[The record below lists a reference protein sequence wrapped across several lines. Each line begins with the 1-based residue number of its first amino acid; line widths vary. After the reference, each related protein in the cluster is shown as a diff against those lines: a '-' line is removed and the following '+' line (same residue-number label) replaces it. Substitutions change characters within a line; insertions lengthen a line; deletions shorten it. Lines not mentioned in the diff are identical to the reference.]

1 MTVKLQAMVKVERT
15 GIVDLELNDTGDPE
29 TRSCNVH
36 LITAPFKQVEAWF
49 RAAPGQGDVE
59 LLPSYLDK
67 IRVQAGL
74 ILIKKVS
81 EQAPQLDL
89 FPKSTEGVN

>member
-1 MTVKLQAMVKVERT
+1 MTVKLQAMVRVELN

-29 TRSCNVH
+29 TRSCNVQ
-36 LITAPFKQVEAWF
+36 LVAAPFKQVEAWF
-49 RAAPGQGDVE
+49 RAGAGQGDVE
-59 LLPSYLDK
+59 LLPSDLDK

-74 ILIKKVS
+74 ILIKKVA